1 MVFRVIIFLIGSKMA
16 REILK
21 QALIVVVKRSI

>member
-1 MVFRVIIFLIGSKMA
+1 MVLRVVMVIIGSKIT

-21 QALIVVVKRSI
+21 QALIVVVKRSL